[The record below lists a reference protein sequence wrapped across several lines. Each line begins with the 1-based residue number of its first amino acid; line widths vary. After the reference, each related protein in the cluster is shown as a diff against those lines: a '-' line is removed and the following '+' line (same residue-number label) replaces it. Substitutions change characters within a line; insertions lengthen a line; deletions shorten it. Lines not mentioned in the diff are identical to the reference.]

1 MGALIA
7 YLRTI
12 KPTGEPTPVSP
23 PDFEASVTGPWQGTA
38 RERLEEPNF

>member
-23 PDFEASVTGPWQGTA
+23 PDFEASVTGPGKARQGTSGGTQ
-38 RERLEEPNF
+38 F